1 MNGISRCQ
9 DGKERAFYIVMDTVM
24 FKKTMV
30 SMALA
35 CALSPSAFVFADDDV
50 VHQGINEEIET
61 LVVIG
66 KTPRKVQDV
75 VGAVSVIDSE
85 RIDRQLVHDV
95 ADLLRYEAGISMVN
109 SGSRF
114 GNSSIAI
121 RGISGNRIATEIDGV
136 PIAEQFNIGSY
147 SNSGRNYVDPEL
159 IKQVEILRGPASS
172 TYGSDAIGGVVSF
185 VTKKPN
191 DLLSQT
197 ENDIYV
203 GLKTGYYSIDNSKL
217 ISLNTAFGNESSSAL
232 ISASLRQG
240 NEFDSNSD
248 SDIKS
253 DVQDNEA
260 RSLLAK
266 YYYVI
271 SDTQELSFTYDYFKR
286 EAQTDIQSILGL
298 GRFRSTTALFGD
310 DESSRENFVIN
321 YDFVLDS
328 AWLEGGVMRLYDQST
343 ETAQLTDEYRTSRG
357 KNYRYDR
364 DFYYQQDIQ
373 GLRLNFYTNANLS
386 STTHHIGYGL
396 EYNKTSTEELRN
408 GLQTNVDTGDATNV
422 ILTEEFPVRD
432 FPITEVKELGIYLND
447 EIAID
452 GTNFTIIPA
461 IRYDKYELTPKV
473 DSIYLADNP
482 DQNVVEISED
492 SFSPKLG
499 VVYQVN
505 DNSKFY
511 LQYVKGFRA
520 PPFED
525 ANIGLDIPLF
535 KMRAIPNP
543 DLKSETTDGYEVGYN
558 LANENHKFDLIGF
571 YNDYDD
577 FIQTKVNLGF
587 DPVIGRIIFQSQNIA
602 NAKIYG
608 AEFNYKYNN
617 QSLFSSND
625 SYSAYVSA
633 FWSEGENR
641 DTDQPINEIEPNH
654 ALLGVEWLNSDE
666 SISVALHA
674 NLVTGKSDI
683 DDPNADDPDQRL
695 ASTAGYATFD
705 LIANYQINDQLMVA
719 AAVNNLTDKQYWL
732 WSDVNGLAQSDP
744 LLATM
749 AAPGMNAS
757 LQLKYAW

>member
-1 MNGISRCQ
+1 
-9 DGKERAFYIVMDTVM
+9 M
-24 FKKTMV
+24 FKKSLLAV
-30 SMALA
+30 ALA
-35 CALSPSAFVFADDDV
+35 SVLLPSTYSVAEDDV
-50 VHQGINEEIET
+50 VHQGIDESIET

-66 KTPRKVQDV
+66 KIPRKVQDV
-75 VGAVSVIDSE
+75 VGSVSVISSE
-85 RIDRQLVHDV
+85 TIDKQLVRDV

-136 PIAEQFNIGSY
+136 PVAEQFNVGSY
-147 SNSGRNYVDPEL
+147 SNSGRNYIDPEL

-185 VTKKPN
+185 ITKKAN
-191 DLLSQT
+191 DLLSET
-197 ENDIYV
+197 EKEFYV

-217 ISLNTAFGNESSSAL
+217 ISLNTAFGNDTSSAL
-232 ISASLRQG
+232 ISASYRKG
-240 NEFDSNSD
+240 NELDSNSD
-248 SDIKS
+248 SAIASDI
-253 DVQDNEA
+253 QNNETK
-260 RSLLAK
+260 SLLAK
-266 YYYVI
+266 YYFVI
-271 SDTQELSFTYDYFKR
+271 SDTQELSFSYDYFKR
-286 EAQTDIQSILGL
+286 EAQTDIQSLLGL
-298 GRFRSTTALFGD
+298 GRFRSTTGLFGD
-310 DESSRENFVIN
+310 DETSRENFAIN
-321 YDFVLDS
+321 YDFVLDAS
-328 AWLEGGVMRLYDQST
+328 WLEGGVIRFYDQST

-364 DFYYQQDIQ
+364 DFYYQQGIQ
-373 GLRLNFYTNANLS
+373 GVRLNLYTNVNLS
-386 STTHHIGYGL
+386 STTHHIGYGV
-396 EYNKTSTEELRN
+396 EYSKTDIKELRT
-408 GLQTNVDTGDATNV
+408 GLQTNVDTGDSTHI
-422 ILTEEFPVRD
+422 ILSEVFPVRD
-432 FPITEVKELGIYLND
+432 FPITKVEELGVYLND

-461 IRYDKYELTPKV
+461 IRYDKYELSPSI
-473 DSIYLADNP
+473 DSIYLEDNP
-482 DQNVVEISED
+482 DQAVVLINED

-499 VVYQVN
+499 VVYQLSN
-505 DNSKFY
+505 DSKLY
-511 LQYVKGFRA
+511 VQYVKGFRA

-543 DLKSETTDGYEVGYN
+543 ELKSETTDGYEVGYN
-558 LANENHKFDLIGF
+558 LASENHKFDIVGF

-587 DPVIGRIIFQSQNIA
+587 DPVIGRIIFQSQNIN

-608 AEFNYKYNN
+608 AELNYKYNN
-617 QSLFSSND
+617 QGLFNSND
-625 SYSAYVSA
+625 SYNAYASVFLSK
-633 FWSEGENR
+633 GENS
-641 DTDQPINEIEPNH
+641 DTNQPINEIEPNH
-654 ALLGVEWLNSDE
+654 ALVGVEWLNSDE

-683 DDPNADDPDQRL
+683 DDANAADPDLAL

-705 LIANYQINDQLMVA
+705 VIANYHINKQLTLA
-719 AAVNNLTDKQYWL
+719 SAINNLTDKQYWL
-732 WSDVNGLAQSDP
+732 WSDVNGLAASDP

-749 AAPGMNAS
+749 AAPGINAS

>member
-1 MNGISRCQ
+1 MLKKSLL
-9 DGKERAFYIVMDTVM
+9 TV
-24 FKKTMV
+24 
-30 SMALA
+30 ALA
-35 CALSPSAFVFADDDV
+35 SILLPSTYSIAIAEDDIV

-75 VGAVSVIDSE
+75 VGAVSVITSDV
-85 RIDRQLVHDV
+85 IDQQLVHDI
-95 ADLLRYEAGISMVN
+95 ADLLRYEAGISMIN

-136 PIAEQFNIGSY
+136 PVAEQFNIGSY

-172 TYGSDAIGGVVSF
+172 THGSDAIGGVVSF

-197 ENDIYV
+197 DKDVYV
-203 GLKTGYYSIDNSKL
+203 GLKTGCYSIDNSKL
-217 ISLNTAFGNESSSAL
+217 LSLNTAFGNESSSAL
-232 ISASLRQG
+232 ISASYRKG
-240 NEFDSNSD
+240 NELDSNSD
-248 SDIKS
+248 SDIAS
-253 DVQDNEA
+253 DVQDNETK
-260 RSLLAK
+260 SLLAK
-266 YYYVI
+266 YLFTL

-310 DESSRENFVIN
+310 DETSRENFVIN
-321 YDFVLDS
+321 YDFVLDAS
-328 AWLEGGVMRLYDQST
+328 WLEGGIMRFYDQST

-364 DFYYQQDIQ
+364 DFFYQQNIQ
-373 GLRLNFYTNANLS
+373 GVRLNFYANANLS

-396 EYNKTSTEELRN
+396 EYSNTETEELRT
-408 GLQTNVDTGDATNV
+408 GIQANVDTGDATNV
-422 ILTEEFPVRD
+422 ILTEQFPVRD
-432 FPITEVKELGIYLND
+432 FPITEVEELGIYLND
-447 EIAID
+447 EITID

-461 IRYDKYELTPKV
+461 IRYDKYELSPKM
-473 DSIYLADNP
+473 DSIYLEDNP
-482 DQNVVEISED
+482 DQKVVSISED
-492 SFSPKLG
+492 SVSPKLG
-499 VVYQVN
+499 VVYQLN
-505 DNSKFY
+505 DNAKLY
-511 LQYVKGFRA
+511 VQYVKGFRA

-543 DLKSETTDGYEVGYN
+543 DLKSEKTDGYEVGYN
-558 LANENHKFDLIGF
+558 LANENHKFDIVGF

-587 DPVIGRIIFQSQNIA
+587 DPVIGRIIFQSQNID

-608 AEFNYKYNN
+608 AEFNYKYNS
-617 QSLFSSND
+617 QGLFSASD
-625 SYSAYVSA
+625 SYNAYASVFLSK
-633 FWSEGENR
+633 GENKA
-641 DTDQPINEIEPNH
+641 TDQPINEIEPNH

-674 NLVTGKSDI
+674 NLVSGKSDI
-683 DDPNADDPDQRL
+683 DDPNAADPEQKL
-695 ASTAGYATFD
+695 ANTAGYATFD
-705 LIANYQINDQLMVA
+705 IIANYHINDKFTLA
-719 AAVNNLTDKQYWL
+719 GAINNLTDKQYWL
-732 WSDVNGLAQSDP
+732 WSNVNGLAESEP

-749 AAPGMNAS
+749 AAPGINAS
-757 LQLKYAW
+757 LQLKYTW

>member
-1 MNGISRCQ
+1 
-9 DGKERAFYIVMDTVM
+9 M
-24 FKKTMV
+24 FKKSLLTV
-30 SMALA
+30 ALA
-35 CALSPSAFVFADDDV
+35 SVLLPSAYSIADDDV
-50 VHQGINEEIET
+50 VHQGINEEVET

-75 VGAVSVIDSE
+75 VGAVSVINSE
-85 RIDRQLVHDV
+85 AIDKQLVHDI

-136 PIAEQFNIGSY
+136 PVAEQFNIGSY
-147 SNSGRNYVDPEL
+147 SNSGREYVDPEL

-172 TYGSDAIGGVVSF
+172 THGSDAIGGVVSF

-197 ENDIYV
+197 DKDVYV
-203 GLKTGYYSIDNSKL
+203 GLKTGYYSVDNSRL
-217 ISLNTAFGNESSSAL
+217 ISLNSAFGNESSSAL
-232 ISASLRQG
+232 ISASYRKGSELG
-240 NEFDSNSD
+240 SNSD
-248 SDIKS
+248 ADIAS
-253 DVQDNEA
+253 DVQDNETQ
-260 RSLLAK
+260 SLLAK
-266 YYYVI
+266 YYFTI

-286 EAQTDIQSILGL
+286 DAQTDVQSILGL
-298 GRFRSTTALFGD
+298 GRFGSTTALFGD
-310 DESSRENFVIN
+310 DETSRENFVIN
-321 YDFVLDS
+321 YDFVVNNS
-328 AWLEGGVMRLYDQST
+328 WLEGGVIRFYDQST

-357 KNYRYDR
+357 QNYLYDR

-373 GLRLNFYTNANLS
+373 GLRLNFYTNVNLTS
-386 STTHHIGYGL
+386 STHHIGYGL
-396 EYNKTSTEELRN
+396 EYSKTDTEELRN
-408 GLQTNVDTGDATNV
+408 GWQTNVDSGDSTNV

-432 FPITEVKELGIYLND
+432 FPITKVEELGIYFND
-447 EIAID
+447 EISVD

-461 IRYDKYELTPKV
+461 IRYDKYELSPRV

-482 DQNVVEISED
+482 DQTVVAISED

-499 VVYQVN
+499 IVYQLN
-505 DNSKFY
+505 DYSQFY
-511 LQYVKGFRA
+511 AQYVKGFRA

-558 LANENHKFDLIGF
+558 LANENHKFDIVGF

-587 DPVIGRIIFQSQNIA
+587 DPVIGRIIFQSQNID

-608 AEFNYKYNN
+608 AELSYKYNE
-617 QSLFSSND
+617 QGLFSSND
-625 SYSAYVSA
+625 SYNAYASA
-633 FWSEGENR
+633 FWSKGENR
-641 DTDQPINEIEPNH
+641 DTNQPINEIEPNH
-654 ALLGVEWLNSDE
+654 ALLGVEWLNSDG

-674 NLVTGKSDI
+674 NLVSGKSDI
-683 DDPNADDPDQRL
+683 DDPNADDPEQAL

-705 LIANYQINDQLMVA
+705 VIANYYINEQFTLA
-719 AAVNNLTDKQYWL
+719 GAINNLTDKQYWL
-732 WSDVNGLAQSDP
+732 WSNVNGFAASDP

-749 AAPGMNAS
+749 AAPGVNAS

>member
-1 MNGISRCQ
+1 
-9 DGKERAFYIVMDTVM
+9 M
-24 FKKTMV
+24 FKKSLLTV
-30 SMALA
+30 AFASVL
-35 CALSPSAFVFADDDV
+35 LPSSYSVADDDV
-50 VHQGINEEIET
+50 VHQGIDENIET

-75 VGAVSVIDSE
+75 VGAVSVISSE
-85 RIDRQLVHDV
+85 VIDKQLVHDV

-136 PIAEQFNIGSY
+136 PVAEQFNVGSY

-191 DLLSQT
+191 DLLSET
-197 ENDIYV
+197 DKAFYV

-217 ISLNTAFGNESSSAL
+217 LSLNTAFGNDTSSAL
-232 ISASLRQG
+232 ISASYRKG
-240 NEFDSNSD
+240 NELDSNSD
-248 SDIKS
+248 SDIAS
-253 DVQDNEA
+253 DIQDNETK
-260 RSLLAK
+260 SFLAK
-266 YYYVI
+266 YYFAI

-286 EAQTDIQSILGL
+286 EAQTDIQSLLGL
-298 GRFRSTTALFGD
+298 GRFRSTTGLFGD
-310 DESSRENFVIN
+310 DETSRENFVIN
-321 YDFVLDS
+321 YDFVLDAS
-328 AWLEGGVMRLYDQST
+328 WLEGGVIRFYDQST

-373 GLRLNFYTNANLS
+373 GLRLNFYTNVNLS
-386 STTHHIGYGL
+386 SSTHHIGYGL
-396 EYNKTSTEELRN
+396 EYSKTDIEELRY
-408 GLQTNVDTGDATNV
+408 GLQTNVDTGDSTNV
-422 ILTEEFPVRD
+422 ILSEEFPVRD
-432 FPITEVKELGIYLND
+432 FPITKVEELGIYFND
-447 EIAID
+447 EIAIE

-461 IRYDKYELTPKV
+461 LRYDKYELSPSA
-473 DSIYLADNP
+473 DSIYLGDNP
-482 DQNVVEISED
+482 NQPTVSISED
-492 SFSPKLG
+492 SISPKLG
-499 VVYQVN
+499 VVYQLN
-505 DNSKFY
+505 DDSQFY
-511 LQYVKGFRA
+511 VQYVKGFRA

-558 LANENHKFDLIGF
+558 LANEHHKFDMVGF

-587 DPVIGRIIFQSQNIA
+587 DPVIGRIIFQSQNIN

-608 AEFNYKYNN
+608 AELSYKYNN
-617 QSLFSSND
+617 QGLFSSTD
-625 SYSAYVSA
+625 SYNTYASVFLSK
-633 FWSEGENR
+633 GENK

-654 ALLGVEWLNSDE
+654 AVLGVEWLNSDE
-666 SISVALHA
+666 SISVAFHA
-674 NLVTGKSDI
+674 NLVAGKSDI
-683 DDPNADDPDQRL
+683 DDPNADDPEQAL

-705 LIANYQINDQLMVA
+705 VIANYHINKQLTLA
-719 AAVNNLTDKQYWL
+719 GAINNLTDKQYWL
-732 WSDVNGLAQSDP
+732 WSDVNGLAVNEP

-749 AAPGMNAS
+749 AAPGINAS

>member
-1 MNGISRCQ
+1 
-9 DGKERAFYIVMDTVM
+9 M
-24 FKKTMV
+24 FKKTV
-30 SMALA
+30 ISMALA
-35 CALSPSAFVFADDDV
+35 CALSPSVFVYADDDV

-85 RIDRQLVHDV
+85 RIDKQLVHDV
-95 ADLLRYEAGISMVN
+95 ADLLRYEAGISMIN

-136 PIAEQFNIGSY
+136 PVAEQFNVGSY
-147 SNSGRNYVDPEL
+147 TNSGRNYVDPEL

-203 GLKTGYYSIDNSKL
+203 GLKTGYYSVDDSQL
-217 ISLNTAFGNESSSAL
+217 ISLNTAFGNDTSSAL
-232 ISASLRQG
+232 MSASLRQG
-240 NEFDSNSD
+240 SEFDSNSD
-248 SDIKS
+248 SDIAT
-253 DVQDNEA
+253 DIQDNETQ
-260 RSLLAK
+260 SLLAK

-286 EAQTDIQSILGL
+286 DAQTDIQSILGL

-310 DESSRENFVIN
+310 DETSRKNFVVN

-328 AWLEGGVMRLYDQST
+328 PWLEGGIMRFYDQST
-343 ETAQLTDEYRTSRG
+343 ETSQFTDEYRTSRG
-357 KNYRYDR
+357 TDYRYDR

-373 GLRLNFYTNANLS
+373 GVRFNFYTNVSLS
-386 STTHHIGYGL
+386 STTHLIGYGL
-396 EYNKTSTEELRN
+396 EYSKTNTEELRN
-408 GLQTNVDTGDATNV
+408 GWQTTVDTGDATNI

-432 FPITEVKELGIYLND
+432 FPITDVKELGIYLND

-461 IRYDKYELTPKV
+461 IRYDKYELSPQI
-473 DSIYLADNP
+473 DSIYLEDNP
-482 DQNVVEISED
+482 DQQVVEISED

-499 VVYQVN
+499 VVYQIN
-505 DNSKFY
+505 DSSKFY
-511 LQYVKGFRA
+511 VQYVKGFRA

-558 LANENHKFDLIGF
+558 LANENHKLDIVGF

-608 AEFNYKYNN
+608 AEFSYKYNS

-641 DTDQPINEIEPNH
+641 DTDQAINEIEPNH
-654 ALLGVEWLNSDE
+654 ALLGVEWLNSNE

-674 NLVTGKSDI
+674 NVVTGKSDI
-683 DDPNADDPDQRL
+683 DDPNADDLEQKL
-695 ASTAGYATFD
+695 ATTAGYATFD
-705 LIANYQINDQLMVA
+705 LIANYHINDQLTVA
-719 AAVNNLTDKQYWL
+719 GAINNLTDKQYWL

-749 AAPGMNAS
+749 AAPGINAS

>member
-1 MNGISRCQ
+1 
-9 DGKERAFYIVMDTVM
+9 M
-24 FKKTMV
+24 FKK
-30 SMALA
+30 SLLAAALA
-35 CALSPSAFVFADDDV
+35 SVLLPSTYSIAEDDV
-50 VHQGINEEIET
+50 VHQGIDENIDT

-75 VGAVSVIDSE
+75 VGAVSVINSE
-85 RIDRQLVHDV
+85 VIDKQLVRDV
-95 ADLLRYEAGISMVN
+95 ADLLRYEAGINMVN

-136 PIAEQFNIGSY
+136 PVAEQFSVGSY

-191 DLLSQT
+191 DLLSET
-197 ENDIYV
+197 EKEFYV

-217 ISLNTAFGNESSSAL
+217 LSLNTAFGNDTSSAL
-232 ISASLRQG
+232 LSASYRKG
-240 NEFDSNSD
+240 NELDSNSD
-248 SDIKS
+248 SEIASDI
-253 DVQDNEA
+253 QDNETK
-260 RSLLAK
+260 SLLAK
-266 YYYVI
+266 YYFAI
-271 SDTQELSFTYDYFKR
+271 SDTQELSFSYDYFKR
-286 EAQTDIQSILGL
+286 EAQTDIQSLLGL
-298 GRFRSTTALFGD
+298 GRFRSTTGLFGD
-310 DESSRENFVIN
+310 DEISRENFVIN
-321 YDFVLDS
+321 YDFVLDTS
-328 AWLEGGVMRLYDQST
+328 WLEGGVIRFYDQST
-343 ETAQLTDEYRTSRG
+343 ETAQLTDEYRSSRG

-373 GLRLNFYTNANLS
+373 GLRLNLYTNVNLS

-396 EYNKTSTEELRN
+396 EYSKTDIKELRN
-408 GLQTNVDTGDATNV
+408 GLQTNVDTAGSTNV
-422 ILTEEFPVRD
+422 ILSEEFPVRD
-432 FPITEVKELGIYLND
+432 FPITKVEELGVYFND

-461 IRYDKYELTPKV
+461 IRYDKYELSPSL
-473 DSIYLADNP
+473 DSIYLEDNP
-482 DQNVVEISED
+482 SQTVVTISED

-499 VVYQVN
+499 IVYQLN
-505 DNSKFY
+505 DDSQFY
-511 LQYVKGFRA
+511 VQYVKGFRA

-558 LANENHKFDLIGF
+558 LANEHHKFDIVGF

-587 DPVIGRIIFQSQNIA
+587 DPVIGRIIFQSQNIN

-608 AEFNYKYNN
+608 AELSYKFNN
-617 QSLFSSND
+617 QGLFSSND
-625 SYSAYVSA
+625 SYNAYASVFLSK
-633 FWSEGENR
+633 GENK

-654 ALLGVEWLNSDE
+654 ALVGVEWLNSDE

-674 NLVTGKSDI
+674 NLVSGKSDI
-683 DDPNADDPDQRL
+683 DDSNADDPEQAL

-705 LIANYQINDQLMVA
+705 VIANYRINEQLTLA
-719 AAVNNLTDKQYWL
+719 GAINNLTDKQYWL
-732 WSDVNGLAQSDP
+732 WSDINGLAQSEP

-749 AAPGMNAS
+749 AAPGVNAS
-757 LQLKYAW
+757 VQLKYVW

>member
-1 MNGISRCQ
+1 
-9 DGKERAFYIVMDTVM
+9 M
-24 FKKTMV
+24 FNK
-30 SMALA
+30 SILSLALA
-35 CALSPSAFVFADDDV
+35 SVFIPSAYVVADDV

-75 VGAVSVIDSE
+75 VGAVSVISSDV
-85 RIDRQLVHDV
+85 IDQQLVHDV

-136 PIAEQFNIGSY
+136 PVAEQFNVGSY

-197 ENDIYV
+197 DKDIYL
-203 GLKTGYYSIDNSKL
+203 GLKTGYYSVDNSKL
-217 ISLNTAFGNESSSAL
+217 ISLITAFGNESSSAL
-232 ISASLRQG
+232 ISASLRKG
-240 NEFDSNSD
+240 NEFDSNSNA
-248 SDIKS
+248 DIANDIQS
-253 DVQDNEA
+253 NENK
-260 RSLLAK
+260 SLLAK
-266 YYYVI
+266 YYYTI

-286 EAQTDIQSILGL
+286 EAQTDTQSLLGL

-310 DESSRENFVIN
+310 DETSRENFVIN
-321 YDFVLDS
+321 YDFVIDS
-328 AWLEGGVMRLYDQST
+328 AWLEGGVMRFYDQST

-373 GLRLNFYTNANLS
+373 GLRLNLYSNVNLS

-396 EYNKTSTEELRN
+396 EYSKTDTKELRN
-408 GLQTNVDTGDATNV
+408 GLQTNVDTGDATHT

-432 FPITEVKELGIYLND
+432 FPITKVKEVGVYLND
-447 EIAID
+447 EISID

-473 DSIYLADNP
+473 DSIYLEDNP
-482 DQNVVEISED
+482 DQNVVAISED

-499 VVYQVN
+499 VVYQIN
-505 DNSKFY
+505 DNAKFY
-511 LQYVKGFRA
+511 MQYVKGFRA

-558 LANENHKFDLIGF
+558 LASENHKFDVVGF

-587 DPVIGRIIFQSQNIA
+587 DPTIGRIIFQSQNIA

-608 AEFNYKYNN
+608 AEFNYKYNS

-625 SYSAYVSA
+625 SYSAYASA
-633 FWSEGENR
+633 FWSKGENR

-654 ALLGVEWLNSDE
+654 ALLGVQWLNSDE
-666 SISVALHA
+666 SISVAIHA
-674 NLVTGKSDI
+674 NLVDGKSDI
-683 DDPNADDPDQRL
+683 DTTNPKDPTESLNL

-705 LIANYQINDQLMVA
+705 LIANYHVNKQLTLA

-732 WSDVNGLAQSDP
+732 WSDVNGLEKSDP

-749 AAPGMNAS
+749 AAPGINAS

>member
-1 MNGISRCQ
+1 
-9 DGKERAFYIVMDTVM
+9 M
-24 FKKTMV
+24 FKKSLLTV
-30 SMALA
+30 ALA
-35 CALSPSAFVFADDDV
+35 SVLLPSSYSVAEDDV
-50 VHQGINEEIET
+50 VHQGIDEKIET

-75 VGAVSVIDSE
+75 VGSVSVISSE
-85 RIDRQLVHDV
+85 AIDKQLVHDV
-95 ADLLRYEAGISMVN
+95 ADLLRYEAGINMVN

-114 GNSSIAI
+114 GSSSIAI

-136 PIAEQFNIGSY
+136 PVAEQFNIGSY

-185 VTKKPN
+185 VTKTPN

-197 ENDIYV
+197 DKDIYI

-217 ISLNTAFGNESSSAL
+217 ISLNTAFGNDTSSAL
-232 ISASLRQG
+232 ILASYRKG
-240 NEFDSNSD
+240 NELDSNSD
-248 SDIKS
+248 SDIAS
-253 DVQDNEA
+253 DLQDNETK
-260 RSLLAK
+260 SLLAK
-266 YYYVI
+266 YHYSP

-298 GRFRSTTALFGD
+298 GRFKSTTALFGD
-310 DESSRENFVIN
+310 DETNRENFVIN
-321 YDFVLDS
+321 YDFVLDAS
-328 AWLEGGVMRLYDQST
+328 WLEGGVIRFYDQTT

-364 DFYYQQDIQ
+364 DFFYQQDIQ
-373 GLRLNFYTNANLS
+373 GIRLNFYTNVNLS
-386 STTHHIGYGL
+386 SSTHHIGYGV
-396 EYNKTSTEELRN
+396 EYNKTETEELRN
-408 GLQTNVDTGDATNV
+408 GLQTNVDTGESTNV
-422 ILTEEFPVRD
+422 ILSEVFPVRD
-432 FPITEVKELGIYLND
+432 FPITKVKEVGIYLND

-461 IRYDKYELTPKV
+461 IRYDKYELSPSL
-473 DSIYLADNP
+473 DSIYLGDNP
-482 DQNVVEISED
+482 DQTIVSISVD

-499 VVYQVN
+499 IVYQLN
-505 DNSKFY
+505 GDSQLY
-511 LQYVKGFRA
+511 AQYVQGFRA

-558 LANENHKFDLIGF
+558 LASENHQFDIVGF

-587 DPVIGRIIFQSQNIA
+587 DPVIGRIIFQSQNID

-608 AEFNYKYNN
+608 AELSYKYNN
-617 QSLFSSND
+617 QGLFSSSD
-625 SYSAYVSA
+625 SYNTYASV
-633 FWSEGENR
+633 FWSKGENK

-654 ALLGVEWLNSDE
+654 ALLGVEWLNSEE
-666 SISVALHA
+666 SISVAFHA
-674 NLVTGKSDI
+674 NLVSGKSNI
-683 DDPNADDPDQRL
+683 DDPNANDPEQAL

-705 LIANYQINDQLMVA
+705 VIANYYINKQLTLA
-719 AAVNNLTDKQYWL
+719 GAINNLTDKQYWL
-732 WSDVNGLAQSDP
+732 WSDVNGLGASDP

-749 AAPGMNAS
+749 AAPGINAS
-757 LQLKYAW
+757 LQLKYMW

>member
-1 MNGISRCQ
+1 
-9 DGKERAFYIVMDTVM
+9 M
-24 FKKTMV
+24 FKKSLLTV
-30 SMALA
+30 ALA
-35 CALSPSAFVFADDDV
+35 SALLPSIYSIADDDV
-50 VHQGINEEIET
+50 VHLGINEEMET

-75 VGAVSVIDSE
+75 VGAVSVITSDV
-85 RIDRQLVHDV
+85 IDQQLVHDI
-95 ADLLRYEAGISMVN
+95 ADLLRYEAGISTVN

-136 PIAEQFNIGSY
+136 PVAEQFNIGSY
-147 SNSGRNYVDPEL
+147 SNSGRSTVDPEL

-172 TYGSDAIGGVVSF
+172 THGSDAIGGVVSF

-197 ENDIYV
+197 DKDVYL
-203 GLKTGYYSIDNSKL
+203 GGKTGYYSIDNSKL
-217 ISLNTAFGNESSSAL
+217 VSLNTAFGNDSSSAL
-232 ISASLRQG
+232 ISASYRKG
-240 NEFDSNSD
+240 NELDRHSD
-248 SDIKS
+248 SDISS
-253 DVQDNEA
+253 DVQDNETK
-260 RSLLAK
+260 SLLAK
-266 YYYVI
+266 YYFAF
-271 SDTQELSFTYDYFKR
+271 SDTQELSFSYDYFKR

-298 GRFRSTTALFGD
+298 GRFKSTTALFGD
-310 DESSRENFVIN
+310 DETSRENIVIN
-321 YDFVLDS
+321 YDFVLDAS
-328 AWLEGGVMRLYDQST
+328 WLEGGVIRVYDQST
-343 ETAQLTDEYRTSRG
+343 DTAQLTDEYRTSRG

-364 DFYYQQDIQ
+364 DFFYQQNIQ
-373 GLRLNFYTNANLS
+373 GARLNFYSNANLL

-396 EYNKTSTEELRN
+396 EYSNTETEELRR
-408 GLQTNVDTGDATNV
+408 GLQTNVDSGDATNV

-432 FPITEVKELGIYLND
+432 FPITKVKELGIYLND
-447 EIAID
+447 EITID

-461 IRYDKYELTPKV
+461 IRYDKYDLSPKL
-473 DSIYLADNP
+473 DSIYLDDNP
-482 DQNVVEISED
+482 EQTVVSISED
-492 SFSPKLG
+492 SVSPKLG

-505 DNSKFY
+505 DNAQFY
-511 LQYVKGFRA
+511 IQYVKGFRA

-558 LANENHKFDLIGF
+558 LANENHQFDVVGF

-587 DPVIGRIIFQSQNIA
+587 DPVIGRIIFQSQNIE

-608 AEFNYKYNN
+608 AEFSYKYNN
-617 QSLFSSND
+617 KGLFNDND
-625 SYSAYVSA
+625 SYNAYVSA
-633 FWSEGENR
+633 FWSKGENR
-641 DTDQPINEIEPNH
+641 DTDQAINEIAPNH
-654 ALLGVEWLNSDE
+654 ALFGVEWLTSDE
-666 SISVALHA
+666 SLSVAVHA
-674 NLVTGKSDI
+674 NLVSAKSDI
-683 DDPNADDPDQRL
+683 YDDNANDPQQKL

-705 LIANYQINDQLMVA
+705 IIANYHINNQLTLA

-732 WSDVNGLAQSDP
+732 WSDVNGLAESDP

-749 AAPGMNAS
+749 AAPGINAS
-757 LQLKYAW
+757 LQVKYAW

>member
-1 MNGISRCQ
+1 
-9 DGKERAFYIVMDTVM
+9 M
-24 FKKTMV
+24 FKKSLLAV
-30 SMALA
+30 ALA
-35 CALSPSAFVFADDDV
+35 SVLLPSTYSVAEDDI
-50 VHQGINEEIET
+50 VHQGIDENIET

-75 VGAVSVIDSE
+75 VGAVSVISSE
-85 RIDRQLVHDV
+85 FIDKQLVRDV

-109 SGSRF
+109 SGTRF
-114 GNSSIAI
+114 GNASIAI

-147 SNSGRNYVDPEL
+147 SNSGRNTIDPEL

-191 DLLSQT
+191 DLLSET
-197 ENDIYV
+197 EKEFYV

-217 ISLNTAFGNESSSAL
+217 ISLNTAFGNDASSAL
-232 ISASLRQG
+232 ISASYRKG
-240 NEFDSNSD
+240 NELDSNSD
-248 SDIKS
+248 SEISS
-253 DVQDNEA
+253 DLQDNETK
-260 RSLLAK
+260 SLLAK
-266 YYYVI
+266 YYFAI
-271 SDTQELSFTYDYFKR
+271 SDTQEVSFSYDYFKR
-286 EAQTDIQSILGL
+286 EAQTDIQSLLGL
-298 GRFRSTTALFGD
+298 GRFKSTTGLFGD
-310 DESSRENFVIN
+310 DETSRENFVIN
-321 YDFVLDS
+321 YDFVLDAS
-328 AWLEGGVMRLYDQST
+328 WLEGGVIRFYDQST

-373 GLRLNFYTNANLS
+373 GLRLNLYSNVNLS

-396 EYNKTSTEELRN
+396 EYSKTEIKELRN
-408 GLQTNVDTGDATNV
+408 GLQTNVDIGDSTNI
-422 ILTEEFPVRD
+422 ILSEAFPVRD
-432 FPITEVKELGIYLND
+432 FPITKVEEFGVYFND

-452 GTNFTIIPA
+452 GTNFTFIPA
-461 IRYDKYELTPKV
+461 IRYDKYELSPSI
-473 DSIYLADNP
+473 DNIYLEDNP
-482 DQNVVEISED
+482 HQAVVSISED

-499 VVYQVN
+499 GVYQLN
-505 DNSKFY
+505 DESQIY
-511 LQYVKGFRA
+511 AQYVKGFRA

-543 DLKSETTDGYEVGYN
+543 DLKSETTNGYEVGYN
-558 LANENHKFDLIGF
+558 LVNEHHNLDIVGF

-587 DPVIGRIIFQSQNIA
+587 DPVIGRIIFQSQNIN

-617 QSLFSSND
+617 QGLFSSSD
-625 SYSAYVSA
+625 SYNAYASV
-633 FWSEGENR
+633 FWSKGENK

-654 ALLGVEWLNSDE
+654 ALVGFEWLNSDE
-666 SISVALHA
+666 TISVALHA

-683 DDPNADDPDQRL
+683 DDPNIDDPEQAL

-705 LIANYQINDQLMVA
+705 VITNYHINEQLTLA
-719 AAVNNLTDKQYWL
+719 GAINNLTDKQYWL
-732 WSDVNGLAQSDP
+732 WSDVNGLAQNEP
-744 LLATM
+744 LLTNM
-749 AAPGMNAS
+749 AAPGINAS
-757 LQLKYAW
+757 AQLKYVW